1 MPVSLRDKLF
11 RQVVLR
17 MVRCCRWSAL
27 EWAVPGVKPG
37 GMFFINVNQVLVRLW
52 ARCGRKSD
60 RMWSVSREGFL
71 VGDGSS
77 RDRGNVFRG
86 VCCVLSQD
94 DPVHRHQSSVVS
106 RRTVREAGFKACLT
120 GFLRTEDRRLKTV
133 F

>member
-1 MPVSLRDKLF
+1 VG
-11 RQVVLR
+11 QVVSTSCSADDLVMSLER
-17 MVRCCRWSAL
+17 PLDARCLGACSL
-27 EWAVPGVKPG
+27 S
-37 GMFFINVNQVLVRLW
+37 IVNQVLVRLW